1 MSSCPV
7 CPLSFTLG
15 GCPFKRIYDG
25 ALPQSEIEESW
36 KGLCDVRS
44 WPQGNWKNTYPYVA
58 SKTARFYSRL
68 VAFLLDHLVT
78 RNVRSLALLTA
89 LCHVC
94 YAHTA
99 PFMGLL
105 NHFNHSLM
113 CWLCILTVNIIN
125 GNYRGGWMSFFFTY
139 DVPSINAI
147 WERNRLSIGLSIT
160 PGLIS
165 VKTRIFVPAPPS
177 TVVL

>member
-44 WPQGNWKNTYPYVA
+44 WPQGNVP
-58 SKTARFYSRL
+58 
-68 VAFLLDHLVT
+68 
-78 RNVRSLALLTA
+78 SLALLTA